1 LGDEALEICDDD
13 GHTLFHYAVGCLDD
27 SAILKLMEK
36 GAPLIKEYRTEVELD
51 DDDEDAEWRG
61 VSFVTLI
68 ENSFK

>member
-1 LGDEALEICDDD
+1 
-13 GHTLFHYAVGCLDD
+13 
-27 SAILKLMEK
+27 MEK